1 MQWEHLCFA
10 LRLCDR
16 PRLLSVMEALRA
28 KPIALI
34 QKIIQKSDAP
44 SVIRCKI
51 RDRQLNI
58 PRDTADRPSTQFL
71 AIWGNFSV
79 SGKILRI

>member
-1 MQWEHLCFA
+1 MQWDRLCFA
-10 LRLCDR
+10 LTLCDR

-34 QKIIQKSDAP
+34 QKIIQKSDVP
-44 SVIRCKI
+44 SAIRCKI

-58 PRDTADRPSTQFL
+58 PKSIADRTSTQFL
-71 AIWGNFSV
+71 GI
-79 SGKILRI
+79 